1 MPKALCLISLV
12 ASALVVIAF
21 LADAVFGMMGNV
33 ALAPFGAASLMMDIV
48 YVLIGSIMIFMSFKT
63 FKEMR

>member
-33 ALAPFGAASLMMDIV
+33 ARSPRTGLATV
-48 YVLIGSIMIFMSFKT
+48 
-63 FKEMR
+63 